1 MLTTKNGGALFGKV
15 PGPKQ
20 KTMKI
25 RILKDC
31 VAGGKPAKAGSTVT
45 VNEQDAKL
53 LIGMK
58 KAVVAPAKKQVKK
71 VKVKLLQD
79 LGETKIGKEIE
90 VTEAKAARLIA
101 EEKAEPVSGG

>member
-20 KTMKI
+20 KTMKVK
-25 RILKDC
+25 ILKDT

-45 VNEQDAKL
+45 VKEQDAKL

-58 KAVVAPAKKQVKK
+58 KAEPVVESKGQK
-71 VKVKLLQD
+71 VKDRESGLKEKLS
-79 LGETKIGKEIE
+79 E
-90 VTEAKAARLIA
+90 R
-101 EEKAEPVSGG
+101 